1 MYKKAGIV
9 ICALI
14 LILEVAIFFI
24 VKGCSADK
32 ASDSNISSSA
42 TTTTT
47 TVKQITPTE
56 TAPTAIQ
63 TTTSVSA
70 TETSAPATETSAPAP
85 ETSAPAPEASAPA
98 PETSAPAPENPDTLI
113 LINPESIPKGTDIQ
127 DIGTVVGKKV
137 YVRNGNLLTS
147 VLINTTTCGQLE
159 WFGTLTDYNMS
170 EGARVKCN
178 IRIFRTE
185 GGSEY
190 KALISVTLE

>member
-47 TVKQITPTE
+47 TVKQTTPTE

-63 TTTSVSA
+63 TTTSVS
-70 TETSAPATETSAPAP
+70 SPETSAPAP
-85 ETSAPAPEASAPA
+85 ETSAPATETSVPA
-98 PETSAPAPENPDTLI
+98 PETSAPATENPDTLI

-185 GGSEY
+185 GSSEY

>member
-47 TVKQITPTE
+47 TVKQTTPTE

-70 TETSAPATETSAPAP
+70 PETSAPAP

-98 PETSAPAPENPDTLI
+98 PEASAPAPENPDTLI

-147 VLINTTTCGQLE
+147 VLINTTTCGQIE

-170 EGARVKCN
+170 EGTRVKCN

-190 KALISVTLE
+190 KALISVALE

>member
-47 TVKQITPTE
+47 TVKQTTPTE

-70 TETSAPATETSAPAP
+70 PETSVPAP
-85 ETSAPAPEASAPA
+85 ETSAPA
-98 PETSAPAPENPDTLI
+98 TENPDTLI

-170 EGARVKCN
+170 EGTRVKCN

-190 KALISVTLE
+190 KALISVALE